1 MPPRRWAPQRLARRQ
16 LRETKWRCNNKEAGR
31 SDEIED
37 LKLFRNI
44 HFRAHSSPLR
54 MPQHISIDC
63 DRWRGEFIHSSYQNK
78 SNNGRGQN
86 ETVVVA
92 YPPFN

>member
-37 LKLFRNI
+37 LRLFRNI
-44 HFRAHSSPLR
+44 HFRTHSCPLR
-54 MPQHISIDC
+54 NALAHIDC
-63 DRWRGEFIHSSYQNK
+63 DRWPCEFIHSSYQNK